1 MELEGGLGH
10 LGLRFLEAVSTFL
23 GISISHSL
31 TSQWL
36 VFLSLYYG
44 DTKAYFTVCRKQ
56 EGFKILGAAE
66 RLEYLI
72 YAQLWLDLNCL
83 PLAKK
88 RIYLIYAIMKNPKN
102 SKNSFFLWTEP

>member
-36 VFLSLYYG
+36 VFLSLCYG
-44 DTKAYFTVCRKQ
+44 DTKAHFTVHRKQ
-56 EGFKILGAAE
+56 EGFKILDAAE
-66 RLEYLI
+66 KFV
-72 YAQLWLDLNCL
+72 L
-83 PLAKK
+83 PTVFVSKERYK
-88 RIYLIYAIMKNPKN
+88 SFMKN
-102 SKNSFFLWTEP
+102 